1 MGVPFE
7 GTISVRR
14 LRGLR
19 SRLLVGL
26 VLDRFSTY
34 LSELDP
40 SPEFL
45 RIIRPRFDVVGGV
58 FFGGPASDSEG

>member
-1 MGVPFE
+1 MRDQGQ
-7 GTISVRR
+7 
-14 LRGLR
+14 RGLR